1 MEEYSFDTLLLHPN
15 IKNDSGATVTPI
27 YQTSAFE
34 HESAESI
41 ADLFSNKKPGYCYTR
56 LTNPTVDAF
65 EKRITLLEK
74 GSSSVATSSG
84 MAAIY
89 NSIVNILQSGDEILA
104 SPSLYGGTIDLFED
118 IKSFGIDVK
127 YAEDN
132 GVSSFEKLIGEKT
145 KILFA
150 ETIGNPKLD
159 VTDIKAL
166 STLAHNNGCLL
177 FIDNTVATPL
187 LCNPLTLGA
196 DIVINS
202 TSKYINGSST
212 AIGGIITVS
221 KNIKID
227 LNRFPLLKDYSKF
240 GPFAYTAKI
249 RATVHQHIGSAMAPQ
264 TAFLNSIGIET
275 LSLRVERACSN
286 ALSLATYLSKLDG
299 LTVNYPGLESSS
311 YHILAKEMFGD
322 KYGAILTVRVGSKQK
337 AFDFIN
343 HLKIPKIVSN
353 IGDTK
358 TLVIHPASTIALH
371 SSDSQKSAAGVY
383 DDLIRISVG
392 IEDINDLILDFKS
405 AWDEINKE

>member
-1 MEEYSFDTLLLHPN
+1 MEKYSFDTILLHPN
-15 IKNDSGATVTPI
+15 ISNDSGATVTPV

-65 EKRITLLEK
+65 EKRITLLEH
-74 GSSSVATSSG
+74 GSSSIATSSG

-89 NSIVNILQSGDEILA
+89 NSLVNVLQSGDGILA

-118 IKSFGIDVK
+118 IKAFGIDVK
-127 YAEDN
+127 YADDN
-132 GVSSFEKLIGEKT
+132 RVSSFKKIIDENT
-145 KILFA
+145 KVIFA

-166 STLAHNNGCLL
+166 SEFAHTNGCLL

-221 KNIKID
+221 KNIKAD
-227 LNRFPLLKDYSKF
+227 FDRFPLLKPYSKF
-240 GPFAYTAKI
+240 GVFAYTAKI

-275 LSLRVERACSN
+275 LSLRTRSACSN
-286 ALSLATYLSKLDG
+286 ALELAKYLSKLDG

-311 YHILAKEMFGD
+311 YHNLAKQMFGD
-322 KYGAILTVRVGSKQK
+322 KFGAILTVRVGSKQK
-337 AFDFIN
+337 AFYFIN

-371 SSDSQKSAAGVY
+371 STDSQKRAAGVY

-392 IEDINDLILDFKS
+392 IEDINDLISDFKS
-405 AWDEINKE
+405 AYDEINKE